1 MKNGGRARYAVF
13 DDAMSAAAVERLE
26 LEAEPRRAIER
37 EDLQP
42 HY

>member
-26 LEAEPRRAIER
+26 LVRRSSNTV
-37 EDLQP
+37 
-42 HY
+42 